1 MAKPESINAILDISR
16 TYFKRDLGDAA
27 LTYWADQL
35 ESGKSIDAIRGY
47 MLYTPEGQTKAR
59 DRVKE
64 LYKENLGRDADPAGL
79 DYWARQMIEGNFTI
93 ERVQTELAQSE
104 EGRNY
109 AMGIM
114 ANPTGQIP
122 GGVASGGDT
131 INAPQTPVP
140 VSPPAPSTASLAQVR
155 RLLGEFGLDEMYD
168 DIANAITDDTTDDE
182 LDLLLRDNPVYRQ
195 RFSVIFDR
203 EAKGMAP
210 VSAAEVMSYE
220 KYLGQLTSQYG
231 YPINPGDS
239 IQSLAGRLLGS
250 DVSLNEVTERLTAQ
264 RSFARQ
270 VLEDPNQ
277 DQEAVAALL
286 GQGFTLY
293 DVAEMALDPS
303 KTLDQVQRRL
313 EAAAVANEAGKAKYR
328 LTADEATD
336 LARQGLT
343 GDQARE
349 GFTSLA
355 VQSQVVNAL
364 GAEADPVSRQ
374 QELAALTGDQTAI
387 AAIETSRRNR
397 VAANAE
403 SGGFATTKE
412 GFGGLR

>member
-1 MAKPESINAILDISR
+1 
-16 TYFKRDLGDAA
+16 
-27 LTYWADQL
+27 
-35 ESGKSIDAIRGY
+35 
-47 MLYTPEGQTKAR
+47 
-59 DRVKE
+59 
-64 LYKENLGRDADPAGL
+64 
-79 DYWARQMIEGNFTI
+79 
-93 ERVQTELAQSE
+93 
-104 EGRNY
+104 
-109 AMGIM
+109 
-114 ANPTGQIP
+114 
-122 GGVASGGDT
+122 
-131 INAPQTPVP
+131 
-140 VSPPAPSTASLAQVR
+140 
-155 RLLGEFGLDEMYD
+155 
-168 DIANAITDDTTDDE
+168 
-182 LDLLLRDNPVYRQ
+182 
-195 RFSVIFDR
+195 
-203 EAKGMAP
+203 
-210 VSAAEVMSYE
+210 
-220 KYLGQLTSQYG
+220 
-231 YPINPGDS
+231 
-239 IQSLAGRLLGS
+239 
-250 DVSLNEVTERLTAQ
+250 LNEVTERLTAQ

-286 GQGFTLY
+286 GQGVTLY
-293 DVAEMALDPS
+293 DIAEMALDPN

-313 EAAAVANEAGKAKYR
+313 EAAAVANEAGKANYR

-343 GDQARE
+343 GEQARQ

-355 VQSQVVNAL
+355 TQSQVVNAL